1 MLLEEVRRRL
11 VIQQFWF
18 AGDSWDVCG
27 PTYIKCNGWHWLLPC
42 KGTRGDFQPVLALG
56 LGLVLA
62 LDVIPSLFVK
72 HEHTSLEWT
81 RFMRFGFCMH
91 AVARCRCFR
100 RWMWCSLRH
109 AHTNVLLQNVCV
121 CWLLCQPKNV
131 AKKIHHTYEKHN
143 ETHLRSFTLKSV
155 GKNVFTCW
163 FLQSSN
169 SRLPPLAMAQ
179 VRAGHVVPW
188 LRLLQGPKGF
198 KWQATG
204 VVTHSF
210 LEGPFP
216 WWLQTRWHEFVPTW
230 VPGEILRQP
239 WPLQARSWVPA
250 IPSQQFRTYWILLVV
265 WPL

>member
-155 GKNVFTCW
+155 GKNVFYMLVSSKFKFKVTTVGDGPGPCRTCSA
-163 FLQSSN
+163 LV
-169 SRLPPLAMAQ
+169 AI
-179 VRAGHVVPW
+179 
-188 LRLLQGPKGF
+188 
-198 KWQATG
+198 T
-204 VVTHSF
+204 
-210 LEGPFP
+210 
-216 WWLQTRWHEFVPTW
+216 
-230 VPGEILRQP
+230 
-239 WPLQARSWVPA
+239 ARSKGVQMASNGGCNPLIFGRSVSVMVADALAWVCPNLGA
-250 IPSQQFRTYWILLVV
+250 RWNSSPTLATAST
-265 WPL
+265 